1 MKTHKNPA
9 LRTGPA
15 PFKRPATA
23 PKPVTTA
30 KPKAAA
36 VAPAAK
42 PPVVELQGK
51 KWVVVSDLILFA
63 IYSNLMLYLELCFYT
78 NWYYI

>member
-1 MKTHKNPA
+1 MYSLGLKKVTDDMKTHKNPA

-15 PFKRPATA
+15 PFKRPTTA

-36 VAPAAK
+36 AAPVAK

-51 KWVVVSDLILFA
+51 KWVVVSDLILFP
-63 IYSNLMLYLELCFYT
+63 IL
-78 NWYYI
+78 